1 MSNLS
6 EVDEAYRYQLLVEAV
21 MDYAIYLLDPDGYIS
36 SWNAGAARF
45 KGYQAHEVIGKHF
58 SCFYTEQDR
67 AAGLPARALQTAA
80 SEGRF
85 EAEGWRVR
93 KDGSQFWS
101 SVVID
106 PVRNASGKLLG
117 FAKITR
123 DITAQKQA
131 ADDLL
136 SAREALHQSQKL
148 EALGLLTG
156 GVAHDFNNLL
166 MVIRGS
172 AELLRQP
179 TLSDSKRQRYI
190 DAICTTSDRAGH
202 LTRQLLAYARKQP
215 LRPTTFDV
223 RNCIEGMQDLFHAT
237 TGSAVQVQ
245 YELPPDPCCVHVDRN
260 QLETCILNIVINA
273 RDAMPSGG
281 TLTIAVT
288 CVDETPPTRH
298 HGAVHGPHV
307 AISIADT
314 GSGIAPNVVDRVF
327 EPFFTTKAP
336 GHGTGLGLSQV
347 FGFVSQS
354 GGHVDVASTPGSGTV
369 FTLYLAKAQ
378 PTGLEDLLSPQADIS
393 GITQRPRHKILLVDD
408 NAEVSDIVKN
418 LLQDLGQDVVLA
430 RHGNAALEI
439 LRQQDGAFDLVITD
453 IVMPELNGIDLARH
467 IQEQWPGL
475 RIVLATGY
483 TLTLAELGPADF
495 HLLHKPY
502 SIEALTKVIDAIPR
516 A

>member
-1 MSNLS
+1 M
-6 EVDEAYRYQLLVEAV
+6 
-21 MDYAIYLLDPDGYIS
+21 P
-36 SWNAGAARF
+36 
-45 KGYQAHEVIGKHF
+45 
-58 SCFYTEQDR
+58 C
-67 AAGLPARALQTAA
+67 
-80 SEGRF
+80 
-85 EAEGWRVR
+85 
-93 KDGSQFWS
+93 
-101 SVVID
+101 
-106 PVRNASGKLLG
+106 
-117 FAKITR
+117 
-123 DITAQKQA
+123 
-131 ADDLL
+131 
-136 SAREALHQSQKL
+136 
-148 EALGLLTG
+148 
-156 GVAHDFNNLL
+156 
-166 MVIRGS
+166 
-172 AELLRQP
+172 
-179 TLSDSKRQRYI
+179 
-190 DAICTTSDRAGH
+190 
-202 LTRQLLAYARKQP
+202 
-215 LRPTTFDV
+215 RP
-223 RNCIEGMQDLFHAT
+223 
-237 TGSAVQVQ
+237 
-245 YELPPDPCCVHVDRN
+245 
-260 QLETCILNIVINA
+260 
-273 RDAMPSGG
+273 GG

-483 TLTLAELGPADF
+483 THTLAELGPADF